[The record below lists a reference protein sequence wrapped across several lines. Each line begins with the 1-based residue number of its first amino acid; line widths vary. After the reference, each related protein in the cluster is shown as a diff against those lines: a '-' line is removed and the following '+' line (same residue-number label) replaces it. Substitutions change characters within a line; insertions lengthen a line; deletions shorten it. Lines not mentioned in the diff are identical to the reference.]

1 MKLKQEVIAIDS
13 SVLEENRRYMRRL
26 QEVIASKSIETPFL
40 VEEYCVIV
48 TVRRGYSYV
57 IEMKE
62 SDLKAKIHIA
72 IETLIKHR
80 VE

>member
-26 QEVIASKSIETPFL
+26 QEVIASKSIETPFS

>member
-1 MKLKQEVIAIDS
+1 MKLKQEVIAIDF

-26 QEVIASKSIETPFL
+26 QEVIASKSIETPFS

-80 VE
+80 DG

>member
-1 MKLKQEVIAIDS
+1 
-13 SVLEENRRYMRRL
+13 
-26 QEVIASKSIETPFL
+26 
-40 VEEYCVIV
+40 
-48 TVRRGYSYV
+48 V

-80 VE
+80 DG